1 MYIRNGRIGKSKGVP
16 IQELA
21 FCGFIERKTKSS
33 QLGVGLFLEPGE
45 LDESRQK
52 NENTKNLMGKHSLKR
67 KIWEKID
74 SQARDG
80 YLPSWVGWV
89 FIGGIVIWWLVSLL

>member
-16 IQELA
+16 IQEQA

-33 QLGVGLFLEPGE
+33 RLGVGLFLEPGE

-52 NENTKNLMGKHSLKR
+52 MRTQKLNG
-67 KIWEKID
+67 
-74 SQARDG
+74 
-80 YLPSWVGWV
+80 
-89 FIGGIVIWWLVSLL
+89 